1 MVQSEESQLPLFAL
15 DLEGVETPLVV
26 CLSIIGQLLFKIHS
40 KRKIFSV
47 AGLAKIGYNH
57 AEAYQNKYTK
67 SIPECCL
74 LIFLGVI
81 AGETYYLIHNEH
93 LGLGSGLFL
102 FSTSLE
108 ITQIRLSLT
117 V

>member
-1 MVQSEESQLPLFAL
+1 MTNCQQQK
-15 DLEGVETPLVV
+15 VV
-26 CLSIIGQLLFKIHS
+26 ANITKNL
-40 KRKIFSV
+40 V

-81 AGETYYLIHNEH
+81 AGETFYLIHNEH
-93 LGLGSGLFL
+93 LGDGSRI
-102 FSTSLE
+102 SSK
-108 ITQIRLSLT
+108 SN
-117 V
+117 

>member
-1 MVQSEESQLPLFAL
+1 MLQTEEAELPLFAF

-26 CLSIIGQLLFKIHS
+26 CCSIIGQFKIV
-40 KRKIFSV
+40 KLRIFQYWSVYLVSVRIFLV

-81 AGETYYLIHNEH
+81 AGETYFLIHKEH
-93 LGLGSGLFL
+93 LGYSVIQLAVG
-102 FSTSLE
+102 
-108 ITQIRLSLT
+108 
-117 V
+117 

>member
-1 MVQSEESQLPLFAL
+1 M
-15 DLEGVETPLVV
+15 LVTFTKREDV
-26 CLSIIGQLLFKIHS
+26 TNIEPKVIWSIKQYL
-40 KRKIFSV
+40 V

-67 SIPECCL
+67 SVPECCL

-93 LGLGSGLFL
+93 LGHGSEIPPYRYKDVH
-102 FSTSLE
+102 LE
-108 ITQIRLSLT
+108 PRGRQRSIHCAFILCFYFATNNA
-117 V
+117 

>member
-1 MVQSEESQLPLFAL
+1 MVQSEEAQLPLFAL

-26 CLSIIGQLLFKIHS
+26 CLSIIGQFSSWNLLKTYNLTL
-40 KRKIFSV
+40 V

-93 LGLGSGLFL
+93 LGFGW
-102 FSTSLE
+102 
-108 ITQIRLSLT
+108 RPDWK
-117 V
+117 

>member
-1 MVQSEESQLPLFAL
+1 
-15 DLEGVETPLVV
+15 
-26 CLSIIGQLLFKIHS
+26 
-40 KRKIFSV
+40 V

-81 AGETYYLIHNEH
+81 AGETYYLIHNIH
-93 LGLGSGLFL
+93 LGLGSGLF
-102 FSTSLE
+102 
-108 ITQIRLSLT
+108 
-117 V
+117 